1 MAVFAKRALLGDQW
15 HRDVRLRLAGA
26 LIGSVE
32 SGSAAQDGDT
42 RVDTLLPAMPN
53 LHSHSFQRAMAGMTE
68 ARAAGQDSF
77 WTWRSLMY
85 RFLDHLT
92 PDHVQAIAALAFMEM
107 QKAGYASVAE
117 FHYLHH
123 APGGQRY
130 DDPAELSAR
139 IFAAATQTGIGLTH
153 LPVLY
158 THSGVDLAP
167 LAGGQLRF
175 GNALDAY
182 TDLLERCR
190 ARLSALPEDARL
202 GVAPHSLRA
211 TSPADL
217 RQLLASWT
225 EGPVHIHA
233 AEQLQEVESVEARL
247 GARPV
252 DWLLDEAGVNERWC
266 LIHATHMTARETERL
281 ARSGAVAG
289 LCPITEANLGDGIFN
304 GPAYLRAGGRFGI
317 GTDSNVRISLTEEL
331 RLLEYG
337 QRLTHR
343 ARNVMTAEGASTGA
357 TLFKGAL
364 SGGAQALGRDCGC
377 IAPGKLADLMA
388 IDTQAPGLC
397 ALTEA
402 QLLDGFVFASGD
414 QPVTD
419 LWSAGRHMVRAGH
432 HLAEDAILADYRN
445 AMADLRRLLDT

>member
-15 HRDVRLRLAGA
+15 HHDVRLTLAGPA
-26 LIGSVE
+26 IGSVE
-32 SGSAAQDGDT
+32 SGSTAQEGDT
-42 RVDTLLPAMPN
+42 RIDTLLPAMPN

-130 DDPAELSAR
+130 DDPAELSTR
-139 IFAAATQTGIGLTH
+139 IFAAAAQTGIGLTH

-158 THSGVDLAP
+158 THAGVDLTP

-175 GNALDAY
+175 GNALEAFL
-182 TDLLERCR
+182 DLVEHCR
-190 ARLSALPEDARL
+190 AGLSGMPDDTRL

-217 RQLLASWT
+217 RQLLASWP

-233 AEQLQEVESVEARL
+233 AEQVQEVESVEASL

-252 DWLLDEAGVNERWC
+252 DWLLNEAGVNARWC
-266 LIHATHMTARETERL
+266 LIHATHLTGRETERL
-281 ARSGAVAG
+281 AQSGAVAG
-289 LCPITEANLGDGIFN
+289 LCPITEANLGDGIFS

-343 ARNVMTAEGASTGA
+343 ARNVMTAEEASTGA
-357 TLFKGAL
+357 TLFKRAQ
-364 SGGAQALGRDCGC
+364 SGGAQALGRSCGS

-388 IDTQAPGLC
+388 IDTQSPGLC

-402 QLLDGFVFASGD
+402 QLLDGFVFAAGD

-419 LWSAGRHMVRAGH
+419 LWSAGRHMVRARH

-445 AMADLRRLLDT
+445 AVADLRHLLNT